1 MKKFFA
7 ILVMVLLVASLG
19 FAAGSKQGG
28 SAGEERYAILLKPF
42 SNEFW
47 ATMKA
52 GVEGWAKENNVLV
65 DVYGAESEENI
76 PGQLNQLEDLVRKDY
91 AGIGVAPLSP
101 VNLIQG
107 IIAAN
112 KKNIPVINV
121 DEQVDFQQLRAQGGN
136 MIGNYTTD
144 NIAVGRKGG
153 EFIVSK
159 IGRGGKAAIIQGTG
173 GNVTSR
179 MRSQGA
185 EEAMKAGGVNVV
197 AIQPGDWD
205 RVKAMDVAANIM
217 QANPDLKAF
226 YCANDTMAL
235 GVLQAVQNANKTSQV
250 IVVGTDAVPGAVESV
265 KNGGLAA
272 TVGQDPVGIGI
283 ACLKDLIA
291 AHRAG
296 YTFDP
301 KPEIQVKYI
310 DSFLV
315 TKETAK

>member
-7 ILVMVLLVASLG
+7 VLVIVLFVAGFG
-19 FAAGSKQGG
+19 FAAGGKQEG

-47 ATMKA
+47 STMKA
-52 GVEGWAKENNVLV
+52 GIEAWAKENNVLV

-91 AGIGVAPLSP
+91 AGIGVAPLTP

-144 NIAVGRKGG
+144 NVAVGRKGG

-159 IGRGGKAAIIQGTG
+159 IGRGGKAAIIQGTS

-185 EEAMKAGGVNVV
+185 EEAMKAGGVDVV

-205 RVKAMDVAANIM
+205 RVKSMDVATNIM

-235 GVLQAVQNANKTSQV
+235 GVLQAVQNANKASQV

-301 KPEIQVKYI
+301 KPEIPVKYI

-315 TKETAK
+315 TKENAK